1 MLYYFQFVT
10 EETEVQH
17 GYLLPLLVV
26 FIIGIYYKICL
37 IAKLKIWIAKA
48 LVPIP
53 PSTWSHSGN
62 PRGSPLLLCP
72 CEMGPQHLG
81 SSEVR
86 RDKNQYVLKGWCDSP
101 DSIMW
106 KGSAWCLPSKELRS
120 RHSPH
125 HTAYSTPMAFPFPHW
140 AQSKTERVFS
150 QEKMQRPKVNV

>member
-1 MLYYFQFVT
+1 MLYYFQFVA

-17 GYLLPLLVV
+17 GCLLSPLVV
-26 FIIGIYYKICL
+26 FITGIYFQVCL
-37 IAKLKIWIAKA
+37 IAKLKIWIVKA

-53 PSTWSHSGN
+53 PSTWSHSSN

-86 RDKNQYVLKGWCDSP
+86 RDKTQYVLKGCCDSP

-106 KGSAWCLPSKELRS
+106 KGSAQCPPIQRAEIQART
-120 RHSPH
+120 SPDSLL
-125 HTAYSTPMAFPFPHW
+125 HTNGTFISSLGPEQGWKCVSPGEDA
-140 AQSKTERVFS
+140 
-150 QEKMQRPKVNV
+150 KVQG